1 MVKKIFIT
9 IKILLIIFLIGGEY
23 MNKSTS
29 YKKQSTTGSNVS
41 EQMKYEVASE
51 LGVNLG
57 PDASARQNGKVGGE
71 MTRRLVSMAKNELNA
86 R

>member
-1 MVKKIFIT
+1 
-9 IKILLIIFLIGGEY
+9 

-29 YKKQSTTGSNVS
+29 YKKQSTNGNNVS

>member
-1 MVKKIFIT
+1 
-9 IKILLIIFLIGGEY
+9 

-29 YKKQSTTGSNVS
+29 YKKQSTAGSNVS

-71 MTRRLVSMAKNELNA
+71 MTRRLVSMAKSNLNSK
-86 R
+86 

>member
-1 MVKKIFIT
+1 
-9 IKILLIIFLIGGEY
+9 

-29 YKKQSTTGSNVS
+29 YKKQSTAGSNVS

-71 MTRRLVSMAKNELNA
+71 MTRRLVTMAKSKMTTK
-86 R
+86 

>member
-1 MVKKIFIT
+1 
-9 IKILLIIFLIGGEY
+9 

-29 YKKQSTTGSNVS
+29 YKKQSTAGSNVS